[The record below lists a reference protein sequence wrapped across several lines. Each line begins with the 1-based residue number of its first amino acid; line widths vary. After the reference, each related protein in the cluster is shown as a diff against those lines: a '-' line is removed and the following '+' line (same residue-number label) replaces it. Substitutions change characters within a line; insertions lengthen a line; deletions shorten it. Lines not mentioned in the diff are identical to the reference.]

1 MTTRRNFFIRA
12 LSALA
17 VDITVGIALASAC
30 TWIIEAAALGMF
42 LSFMLWM
49 LSILMSLA
57 ISQHVVHP
65 AVRSLRSDR
74 KLDDVIDAV
83 SSMARELADFAQGCG
98 SLPWEFLLA
107 RFGAYARQAPRR

>member
-1 MTTRRNFFIRA
+1 MSSRRNFFIRA

-30 TWIIEAAALGMF
+30 TWIIEPAALGMF

-57 ISQHVVHP
+57 LSQYVVHP
-65 AVRSLRSDR
+65 VVKTLLSDR
-74 KLDDVIDAV
+74 KLDDGIAAV
-83 SSMARELADFAQGCG
+83 SSGVQQLARFAEGFG
-98 SLPWEFLLA
+98 SPPWEFLLS
-107 RFGAYARQAPRR
+107 RFGAYARHAHRR